1 MKRKCPS
8 CGSENLEPGKI
19 ESTGRVYFRPKN
31 TKFLTLKNPN
41 IEIEGNICT
50 ECGHVMLVADKGKTK
65 SLVSNKEDP
74 V

>member
-8 CGSENLEPGKI
+8 CGCENLEPGNLQ
-19 ESTGRVYFRPKN
+19 STGKIYFRPKN
-31 TKFLTLKNPN
+31 TKFLSLKSPN

-50 ECGHVMLVADKGKTK
+50 ECGCIMLVGNQNQAK
-65 SLVSNKEDP
+65 SLVTGKEEP